1 MSGGMGRL
9 QYYKLYADV
18 EDLKF
23 STKGSACFDLR
34 AYLKDWDIIKARD
47 NEFSGAKD
55 GVFRISPGA
64 RALVPTGMVF
74 DIPDGHSVRIH
85 PRSGVSFDRGL
96 SLSNCEGIV
105 DSDYVEE
112 VYISVVNYSN
122 TPLEIAH
129 NERIAQAE
137 LVRNNYYIFKE
148 LDERP
153 EKKSE
158 RSGGF
163 GSTGKDELNKSRLEL
178 QEEFLLGVDP
188 AYHEYRGPITQEDY

>member
-34 AYLKDWDIIKARD
+34 AYLWGKAGGGVDGEHIRNRWVPAFRGLAKARQD
-47 NEFSGAKD
+47 SEVKD
-55 GVFRISPGA
+55 GVFVLNSGA
-64 RALVPTGMVF
+64 RALIPIGMVL

-85 PRSGVSFDRGL
+85 PRSGSSFYNGL

-112 VYISVVNYSN
+112 VFISVINHSN

-137 LVRNNYYIFKE
+137 LVRNNHYIFKE
-148 LDERP
+148 LKERP
-153 EKKSE
+153 E
-158 RSGGF
+158 RTTRDGGF
-163 GSTGKDELNKSRLEL
+163 GSTGT
-178 QEEFLLGVDP
+178 G
-188 AYHEYRGPITQEDY
+188 

>member
-34 AYLKDWDIIKARD
+34 AYLWGKGGGGVDGEQLQTHWGPGLGGVG
-47 NEFSGAKD
+47 ETSEVKD
-55 GVFRISPGA
+55 GAFVLNSGA
-64 RALVPTGMVF
+64 RALIPTGMVL
-74 DIPDGHSVRIH
+74 DIPVGHSVRIH
-85 PRSGVSFDRGL
+85 PRSGVSFNKGL

-105 DSDYVEE
+105 DSDYAEE
-112 VYISVVNYSN
+112 VYISVINHSN

-137 LVRNNYYIFKE
+137 LVRNNHYIFKE
-148 LDERP
+148 LNKRP
-153 EKKSE
+153 E
-158 RSGGF
+158 RTTRDGGF
-163 GSTGKDELNKSRLEL
+163 GSTGT
-178 QEEFLLGVDP
+178 G
-188 AYHEYRGPITQEDY
+188 